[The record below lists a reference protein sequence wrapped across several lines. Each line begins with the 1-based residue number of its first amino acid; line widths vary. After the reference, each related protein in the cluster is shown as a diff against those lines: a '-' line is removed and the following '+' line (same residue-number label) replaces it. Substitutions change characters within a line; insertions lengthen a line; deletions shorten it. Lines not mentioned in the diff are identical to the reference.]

1 MVFLQHLPTQT
12 EDTYEKWESYSMP
25 SLVNHTI
32 DYAHEK
38 MKNKKVHFEVIG
50 DGTSVVGQ
58 YQIPISQSIQMIASL
73 C

>member
-1 MVFLQHLPTQT
+1 
-12 EDTYEKWESYSMP
+12 MP

-38 MKNKKVHFEVIG
+38 MKDKKVHFEVIG

-58 YQIPISQSIQMIASL
+58 YPDANITINSMIVSL

>member
-1 MVFLQHLPTQT
+1 MRDTLQTYGVSSTPTTQT

-38 MKNKKVHFEVIG
+38 MKDKKVHF
-50 DGTSVVGQ
+50 
-58 YQIPISQSIQMIASL
+58 
-73 C
+73 